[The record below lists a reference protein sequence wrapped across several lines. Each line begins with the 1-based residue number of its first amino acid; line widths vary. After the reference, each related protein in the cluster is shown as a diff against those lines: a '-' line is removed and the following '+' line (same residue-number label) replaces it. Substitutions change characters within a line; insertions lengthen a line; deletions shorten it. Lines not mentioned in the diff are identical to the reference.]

1 MNNILLDISG
11 KINAS
16 YIDAITEIKNISD
29 SIGIP
34 FFIVGA
40 SARDFILEHFYGIK
54 VPRMTTDID
63 LGMKV
68 VSWEQLNELMNG
80 LIKSGKFKE
89 TREKQ
94 RISYGDVLIDIVPF
108 GEISNNDFKI
118 SWPPDNETIMS
129 VLGFNDAYKYSTTIR
144 LSDAPVLEV
153 KIPTLPGLS
162 ILKLL
167 SWKDNYPV
175 RKKDA
180 EDLLFI
186 MSNYENAGNFERLY
200 DTEFQLLE
208 AEKFDNKIAC
218 IILLGR
224 DMTEICSQNTLDYIK
239 QIISEEIKDKSKF
252 NLVIDMMGSY
262 DDFDETL
269 HFLTK
274 LKDGIFK

>member
-16 YIDAITEIKNISD
+16 YINAITQIKNISD

-40 SARDFILEHFYGIK
+40 SARDFILEYFYGIK
-54 VPRMTTDID
+54 VPRVTTDID

-68 VSWEQLNELMNG
+68 VSWEQLNELMNA

-94 RISYGDVLIDIVPF
+94 RISYDDVLIDIIPF
-108 GEISNNDFKI
+108 GDISNDDFKI

-186 MSNYENAGNFERLY
+186 MSTYEDAGNFERLY

-224 DMTEICSQNTLDYIK
+224 DMAKICSQNTLDYIK
-239 QIISEEIKDKSKF
+239 QIISEEIEDKSKF
-252 NLVIDMMGSY
+252 NLVIDMMGIY
-262 DDFDETL
+262 DNFDETL